1 MKQIK
6 RLLIPALALLLIFSL
21 MACGGGNGNTTPPL
35 PGSNENSNSPSPGDP
50 PPSDTA
56 PEQNTPSADNKPSDS
71 SGSISEVVG
80 NLFDWT
86 KTGTYYYETETT
98 STYGDSVSH
107 YNDIRVKDGDD
118 YASVSVEK
126 DADGTVT
133 RRIHTFKKGEKIV
146 VINDLEKTYMEVP
159 PELMALS
166 EGVQD
171 AFSEMTKISEGT
183 GEINGKTLR
192 YEEYDTGGI
201 SSKYFFDNGQVYGYT
216 SELDFGDEKITT
228 VSIITKQSN
237 KVSAEL
243 FQIPAGYTEM
253 KP

>member
-21 MACGGGNGNTTPPL
+21 MACGGSNGNTNPPL
-35 PGSNENSNSPSPGDP
+35 PGSNENANSPSPSDP
-50 PPSDTA
+50 PPSDTS
-56 PEQNTPSADNKPSDS
+56 PEQNTPSADNKPAD
-71 SGSISEVVG
+71 GSISEVMG

-98 STYGDSVSH
+98 STYGDSVSL

-126 DADGTVT
+126 DADGTIT
-133 RRIHTFKKGEKIV
+133 RRIHTFKKGEKVI

-171 AFSEMTKISEGT
+171 AFGEMTKISEGT

-216 SELDFGDEKITT
+216 SEMTFGDEKITT
-228 VSIITKQSN
+228 VSIITKQSSN
-237 KVSAEL
+237 APAEL